1 MAQDVIING
10 TTYPAVKSVALMG
23 ADGKVVQYYQD
34 ATSLAY
40 ATCDTA
46 AATAAKVVT
55 VSGNENWELKVG
67 SVVMVYFSASNTASN
82 VTLNV
87 NGTGAYPIWYNNA
100 EYTSTGTAYTG
111 YAKRVIEYMFN
122 GTHWV
127 WMGASYDSNTTYK
140 NVALG
145 HGYATCSTAAATTAK
160 VGTLSSYALTAGG
173 IVAVKFTNA
182 VPANAT
188 LNINSKGAKN
198 MFFRGAKITA
208 GVIKAGDIAT
218 FIYDGTQYQLLSV
231 DRWQNDVT
239 ALQNTMGGLTLGI
252 HTDGLIYLFAN
263 GSPVGT
269 GIELPSGGIS
279 GYVDSAN
286 NIILNNLP
294 DGTYSVKYEKENGS
308 TTNIG
313 NLVVDSNVYYTV
325 TNNLTQC
332 TTNNSAT
339 QAIGG
344 QSYSATITAKSGYE
358 LKSVTATMGGSAV
371 SVSNGKINISNVT
384 GNIVITAVAEEIKV
398 AEPVTVDIGLTDK
411 YAIEFSA
418 GNLRGSESAGYAST
432 NFIEVGNIPKPCT
445 IHLTGARWVTAQ
457 ESGYIRFFAA
467 DTSNNKIVGANTLI
481 KYLPDGMALTS
492 NNANYDDVTFTIT
505 GSNIGKLR
513 FTGLYG
519 TGDGYTG
526 TGNFSGI
533 KATLTYTPN

>member
-40 ATCDTA
+40 AICDTA
-46 AATAAKVVT
+46 AETAAKVVT

-67 SVVMVYFSASNTASN
+67 SVVMVYFSISNSASN

-127 WMGASYDSNTTYK
+127 WMGSSYDANTTYK

-145 HGYATCSTAAATTAK
+145 HGYATCDTAAATTAK

-231 DRWQNDVT
+231 DRWQNDVVV
-239 ALQNTMGGLTLGI
+239 LQNTLNGLSLGI
-252 HTDGLIYLFAN
+252 HTDGLVYLFVD

-286 NIILNNLP
+286 NIVINNLP
-294 DGTYSVKYEKENGS
+294 DGTYSVKYENEDGS
-308 TTNIG
+308 
-313 NLVVDSNVYYTV
+313 
-325 TNNLTQC
+325 
-332 TTNNSAT
+332 
-339 QAIGG
+339 
-344 QSYSATITAKSGYE
+344 
-358 LKSVTATMGGSAV
+358 
-371 SVSNGKINISNVT
+371 
-384 GNIVITAVAEEIKV
+384 
-398 AEPVTVDIGLTDK
+398 TVDIGELTLGGPSYTNQIPLSTD
-411 YAIEFSA
+411 ES
-418 GNLRGSESAGYAST
+418 GNPFNGGQGWKTGYRISGSSGGESAQTGTEVTGFIPYTINDTVYCKGRIDDGSHVLALYDVNYAKIYTTALANLGTFTGDTVIPTISAAASNAGQLDAVQNAKYLRVSAST
-432 NFIEVGNIPKPCT
+432 IDNNSIIT
-445 IHLTGARWVTAQ
+445 IN
-457 ESGYIRFFAA
+457 EP
-467 DTSNNKIVGANTLI
+467 IV
-481 KYLPDGMALTS
+481 
-492 NNANYDDVTFTIT
+492 
-505 GSNIGKLR
+505 
-513 FTGLYG
+513 
-519 TGDGYTG
+519 
-526 TGNFSGI
+526 
-533 KATLTYTPN
+533 